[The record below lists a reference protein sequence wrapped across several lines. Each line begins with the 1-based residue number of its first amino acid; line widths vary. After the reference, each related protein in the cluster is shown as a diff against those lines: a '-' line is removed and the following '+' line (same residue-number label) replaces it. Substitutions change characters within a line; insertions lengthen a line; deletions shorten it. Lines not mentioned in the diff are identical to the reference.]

1 MDQLSV
7 RVMSFLRNNWKT
19 LLIAALIIAG
29 MANYEDIKA
38 GFIDGWNMS
47 QQPAKS

>member
-7 RVMSFLRNNWKT
+7 RVISFLRNNWKT
-19 LLIAALIIAG
+19 LLISALIIAG

-38 GFIDGWNMS
+38 GFIEGWNMS
-47 QQPAKS
+47 QHPTKS